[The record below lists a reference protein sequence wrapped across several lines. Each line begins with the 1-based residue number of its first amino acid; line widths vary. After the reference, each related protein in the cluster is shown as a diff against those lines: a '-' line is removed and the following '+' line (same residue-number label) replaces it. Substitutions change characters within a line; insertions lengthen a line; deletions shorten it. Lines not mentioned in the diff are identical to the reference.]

1 VLERILH
8 PAPRRPANPTWKAAM
23 DILLIS
29 AIVLIV
35 LALLGFTG
43 VWAAL
48 RTVAWLLLVV
58 AVAVLVIS
66 FLF

>member
-1 VLERILH
+1 
-8 PAPRRPANPTWKAAM
+8 M

-58 AVAVLVIS
+58 AVAVLVVS